1 MVNTII
7 ERVCEGVVLGCTEI
21 GMLIGPSDTQVPLYD
36 TAEIH
41 AERAAA
47 YALEDDV

>member
-1 MVNTII
+1 MANTII